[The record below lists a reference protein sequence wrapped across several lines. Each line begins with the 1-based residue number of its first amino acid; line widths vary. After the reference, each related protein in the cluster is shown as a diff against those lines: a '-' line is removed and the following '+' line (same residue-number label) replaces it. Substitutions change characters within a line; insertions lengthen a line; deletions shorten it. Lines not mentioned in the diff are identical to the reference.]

1 MDVYY
6 IKWAISIKISIII
19 LLFAQTNYWFI
30 SILYI
35 QHCHIL
41 ENKTKL
47 MYKNVKNY
55 LLKCDKD
62 RNISIHLP
70 LNYREESIFQNI
82 IVLILSKEDKKVKI
96 YNK

>member
-1 MDVYY
+1 
-6 IKWAISIKISIII
+6 
-19 LLFAQTNYWFI
+19 
-30 SILYI
+30 
-35 QHCHIL
+35 
-41 ENKTKL
+41 

>member
-1 MDVYY
+1 MGKYV
-6 IKWAISIKISIII
+6 SIKISIII
-19 LLFAQTNYWFI
+19 LLFTQTNYFDTI
-30 SILYI
+30 FQY
-35 QHCHIL
+35 CHIP